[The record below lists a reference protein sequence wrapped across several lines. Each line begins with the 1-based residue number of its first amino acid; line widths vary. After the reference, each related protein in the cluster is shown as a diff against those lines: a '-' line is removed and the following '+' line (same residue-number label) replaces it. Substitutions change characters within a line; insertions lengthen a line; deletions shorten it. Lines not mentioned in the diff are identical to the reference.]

1 MGGLLGDSSTHLV
14 GWEQVCKPKELGGL
28 GIGNI
33 RKRNEAMLA
42 KWLWRFLQ
50 ERDAL
55 RSKVIVGKYGIAP
68 NNWDS
73 GSATRVTF
81 RCPWKSVQSVA
92 DNFFHRVKWKVGSG
106 ETIQFWEDAWSVE
119 GPLCLRFPAL
129 YKISSAQNQPI
140 ANLVLEHDI

>member
-1 MGGLLGDSSTHLV
+1 MSVFRIPVGVAAIIEKLMRDFFWEGFLEDSSTYLV
-14 GWEQVCKPKELGGL
+14 AWKQVCKPKELGGL
-28 GIGNI
+28 VIGNI

-55 RSKVIVGKYGIAP
+55 RSKFIVGKYGIAP

-81 RCPWKSVQSVA
+81 RCPWK
-92 DNFFHRVKWKVGSG
+92 
-106 ETIQFWEDAWSVE
+106 VE
-119 GPLCLRFPAL
+119 
-129 YKISSAQNQPI
+129 ISS
-140 ANLVLEHDI
+140 VSG